1 MTHDKPALEGAD
13 DHEGGDQT
21 DGLGGDIA
29 SGEGAPGT
37 DLTAL
42 RAESAALKDQA
53 LRYAAEAENTR
64 RRAER
69 EINDA
74 RAYAIQAFAR
84 DLLGVAD
91 NLARAL
97 DHAPKDADDPLARNL
112 AVGLEMTQKALAAAF
127 ERNGLKAIDP
137 AVGDRFDP
145 HQHQA
150 MMEQSSDTVA
160 PGAVIQVLQTGYEL
174 FSRIVRPAMVVVAAR
189 DSTGPAAGG
198 ADAEST
204 TAAPADDPVA

>member
-1 MTHDKPALEGAD
+1 MSDEQADANGHDLADAADADEAALA
-13 DHEGGDQT
+13 
-21 DGLGGDIA
+21 
-29 SGEGAPGT
+29 
-37 DLTAL
+37 AL

-74 RAYAIQAFAR
+74 RAYAIQTFAR

-97 DHAPKDADDPLARNL
+97 DHAPKDAEDPLARSL
-112 AVGLEMTQKALAAAF
+112 AVGLEMTQKALATAF

-137 AVGDRFDP
+137 APGIRFDP
-145 HQHQA
+145 HRHQA
-150 MMEQSSDTVA
+150 MMEQTSDTVA
-160 PGAVIQVLQTGYEL
+160 PGGVIQVLQTGYEL
-174 FSRIVRPAMVVVAAR
+174 FSRVVRPAMVVVAAK
-189 DSTGPAAGG
+189 DSAGPGVGESTAAEPADGAAG
-198 ADAEST
+198 
-204 TAAPADDPVA
+204 

>member
-1 MTHDKPALEGAD
+1 MSDEQPEVGGADFEDEGAAD
-13 DHEGGDQT
+13 E
-21 DGLGGDIA
+21 A
-29 SGEGAPGT
+29 
-37 DLTAL
+37 DLVAL
-42 RAESAALKDQA
+42 RAESVVLKDQA

-74 RAYAIQAFAR
+74 RAYAIQTFAR

-97 DHAPKDADDPLARNL
+97 EHAPKDADDPLARNL
-112 AVGLEMTQKALAAAF
+112 TVGLEMTQKALAAAF
-127 ERNGLKAIDP
+127 DRNGLKAIDP
-137 AVGDRFDP
+137 APGARFDP

-150 MMEQSSDTVA
+150 MMEQTSDTVA
-160 PGAVIQVLQTGYEL
+160 PGGVIEVLQTGYEL
-174 FSRIVRPAMVVVAAR
+174 FSRVVRPAMVVVAAK

-198 ADAEST
+198 DVAGAYSAQAEPVDD
-204 TAAPADDPVA
+204 TAN